1 MKLSDYAKSIGV
13 SYKTAWRMWK
23 RGELNA
29 EQLPSGTVV
38 IKLEKPVNKG
48 VVIYARVSS
57 SENKS
62 NLDSQA
68 QRLET
73 YCLAKGYQIIHIV
86 KEVGSGVNDHRR
98 RLIDI
103 LNKDDYSLIVC
114 EHKDRLS
121 RVGFNYLKVLL
132 NQLGRDIEVVN
143 LATERS
149 DDLMEDFVSII
160 TSFCARLYSIRRRT
174 RKTECLIKCLEE
186 NECN

>member
-29 EQLPSGTVV
+29 TQLTTGTVIV
-38 IKLEKPVNKG
+38 NLDKPINKG

-62 NLDSQA
+62 NLDTQA
-68 QRLET
+68 QRLES
-73 YCLAKGYQIIHIV
+73 YCCAKGYTVVRIV
-86 KEVGSGVNDHRR
+86 KEVGSGVNDNRR
-98 RLIDI
+98 KLIHL
-103 LNKDDYSLIVC
+103 LNQDDYTLIIC

-143 LATERS
+143 LATERT
-149 DDLMEDFVSII
+149 DDLMHDFVSII

-174 RKTECLIKCLEE
+174 RKTECIVKCFEE
-186 NECN
+186 DE